1 MDMFDHILSSSYDM
15 KKRNYLISLL
25 AVVLSLGVLVGCG
38 DKANSSKEGTS
49 VNSSENSE
57 AASSKDSSDGAKD
70 KEEAD
75 KSQAKEDDS
84 KDKEATNKD
93 ESEKK
98 EENSKI
104 DSSTKEKD
112 TAKVDNSNSKESKEA
127 SNYSNKDESK
137 STSKKEDSK
146 DESSLAKAKSEYLQK
161 MKKIDSESEKLDKEY
176 DSNRG
181 STQAGMNGISG
192 EQAKLYD
199 DELNEIYDYLKQN
212 LSKEKSKELEKSEMA
227 WIKEKE
233 SNIAEIKKQYEGGSI
248 TPLMVNS
255 EVTKESKERCYYLI
269 DNYMK

>member
-1 MDMFDHILSSSYDM
+1 M

-38 DKANSSKEGTS
+38 DKTNTSNEGAS

-57 AASSKDSSDGAKD
+57 AASSKDSADVVKD
-70 KEEAD
+70 KGEAD
-75 KSQAKEDDS
+75 KAQA

-98 EENSKI
+98 EEDSKN
-104 DSSTKEKD
+104 DSSTKE
-112 TAKVDNSNSKESKEA
+112 TAKVDNSNKNESKGA
-127 SNYSNKDESK
+127 SNSSKKEESK
-137 STSKKEDSK
+137 SASKKENSK
-146 DESSLAKAKSEYLQK
+146 DESSLAKSKSEYLQK
-161 MKKIDSESEKLDKEY
+161 MKNIDSESEKLDKEY
-176 DSNRG
+176 ETEEG
-181 STQAGMNGISG
+181 STQMGMNIISG
-192 EQAKLYD
+192 KQAKLYD
-199 DELNEIYDYLKQN
+199 AELNQIYDYLKQN

-233 SNIAEIKKQYEGGSI
+233 SNIAEIKKQYEGGSV

-255 EVTKESKERCYYLI
+255 EVAKESKERCYYLI

>member
-1 MDMFDHILSSSYDM
+1 M

-38 DKANSSKEGTS
+38 DKTNTSNEGAS

-57 AASSKDSSDGAKD
+57 AASSKDSADVVKD
-70 KEEAD
+70 KGEAD
-75 KSQAKEDDS
+75 KAQA

-98 EENSKI
+98 EEDSKN
-104 DSSTKEKD
+104 DSSTKE
-112 TAKVDNSNSKESKEA
+112 TAKVDNSNKNESKGA
-127 SNYSNKDESK
+127 SNSSKKEESK
-137 STSKKEDSK
+137 SASKKENSK
-146 DESSLAKAKSEYLQK
+146 DESSLAKSKSEYLQK
-161 MKKIDSESEKLDKEY
+161 MKNIDSESEKLDKEY
-176 DSNRG
+176 ETEEG
-181 STQAGMNGISG
+181 STQMGMNIISG
-192 EQAKLYD
+192 KQAKLYD
-199 DELNEIYDYLKQN
+199 AELNQIYDYLKQN

-233 SNIAEIKKQYEGGSI
+233 SNIAEIKKQYEGGSV

-255 EVTKESKERCYYLI
+255 EVAKESKKRCYYLI

>member
-1 MDMFDHILSSSYDM
+1 M

-38 DKANSSKEGTS
+38 DKTNTSNEGAS

-57 AASSKDSSDGAKD
+57 AASSKDSADVVKD
-70 KEEAD
+70 KGEAD
-75 KSQAKEDDS
+75 KAQA

-98 EENSKI
+98 EEDSKN
-104 DSSTKEKD
+104 DSSTKE
-112 TAKVDNSNSKESKEA
+112 TAKVDNSNKNESKGA
-127 SNYSNKDESK
+127 SNSSKKEESK
-137 STSKKEDSK
+137 SASKKENSK

-161 MKKIDSESEKLDKEY
+161 MKNIDSESEKLDKEY
-176 DSNRG
+176 ETEEG
-181 STQAGMNGISG
+181 STQMGMNIISG
-192 EQAKLYD
+192 KQAKLYD
-199 DELNEIYDYLKQN
+199 AELNQIYDYLKQN

-233 SNIAEIKKQYEGGSI
+233 SNIAEIKKQYEGGSV

-255 EVTKESKERCYYLI
+255 EVAKESKERCYYLI
-269 DNYMK
+269 DNYMN

>member
-1 MDMFDHILSSSYDM
+1 M

-38 DKANSSKEGTS
+38 DKTNTSNEGAS

-57 AASSKDSSDGAKD
+57 ATSSKDSADVSND
-70 KEEAD
+70 KGEAD

-84 KDKEATNKD
+84 KAKEATNKD

-98 EENSKI
+98 EDN
-104 DSSTKEKD
+104 STKE
-112 TAKVDNSNSKESKEA
+112 TAKVDNSNKKESKGS
-127 SNYSNKDESK
+127 SNS
-137 STSKKEDSK
+137 SKKEEGKSASKKENSK
-146 DESSLAKAKSEYLQK
+146 DESSLEKAKSEYLQK
-161 MKKIDSESEKLDKEY
+161 MKKIDNESEKLDKEY
-176 DSNRG
+176 ETDEG
-181 STQAGMNGISG
+181 STQGGMNIISG
-192 EQAKLYD
+192 KQAKLYD

-212 LSKEKSKELEKSEMA
+212 LSKEKAKELEKSEMA

-233 SNIAEIKKQYEGGSI
+233 SNIAEIRKQYEGGSI

-255 EVTKESKERCYYLI
+255 EVAKESKERCYYLI

>member
-1 MDMFDHILSSSYDM
+1 M

-38 DKANSSKEGTS
+38 DKTNTSNEGAS

-57 AASSKDSSDGAKD
+57 AASSKDSSDVAKD
-70 KEEAD
+70 KGEAD
-75 KSQAKEDDS
+75 KAQAKDADS

-98 EENSKI
+98 EEDSKN
-104 DSSTKEKD
+104 DSSTKE
-112 TAKVDNSNSKESKEA
+112 TAKVDNSNKKESKGS
-127 SNYSNKDESK
+127 SNSSKKEESK
-137 STSKKEDSK
+137 SASKKENSK
-146 DESSLAKAKSEYLQK
+146 DESSLAKSEYLQK

-199 DELNEIYDYLKQN
+199 NELNQIYDYLKQN
-212 LSKEKSKELEKSEMA
+212 LSKEKAKELEKSEMA

-233 SNIAEIKKQYEGGSI
+233 SNIAEIRKQYEGGSI

-255 EVTKESKERCYYLI
+255 EVAKESKERCYYLI

>member
-1 MDMFDHILSSSYDM
+1 M

-38 DKANSSKEGTS
+38 DKTNTSNEGAS

-57 AASSKDSSDGAKD
+57 ATSSKDSADVAND
-70 KEEAD
+70 KGEAD

-84 KDKEATNKD
+84 KAKEATNKD

-98 EENSKI
+98 EYN
-104 DSSTKEKD
+104 STKE
-112 TAKVDNSNSKESKEA
+112 TAKVDNSNKKESKGS
-127 SNYSNKDESK
+127 SNS
-137 STSKKEDSK
+137 SKKEEGKSASKKENSK
-146 DESSLAKAKSEYLQK
+146 DESSLEKAKSEYLQK
-161 MKKIDSESEKLDKEY
+161 MKKIDNESEKLDKEY
-176 DSNRG
+176 ETDEG
-181 STQAGMNGISG
+181 STQGGMNIISG
-192 EQAKLYD
+192 KQAKLYD

-212 LSKEKSKELEKSEMA
+212 LSKEKAKELEKSEMA

-233 SNIAEIKKQYEGGSI
+233 SNIAEIRKQYEGGSI

-255 EVTKESKERCYYLI
+255 EVAKESKERCYYLI

>member
-1 MDMFDHILSSSYDM
+1 M

-38 DKANSSKEGTS
+38 DKTNTSNEGAS

-57 AASSKDSSDGAKD
+57 ATSSKDSADVAND
-70 KEEAD
+70 KGEAD

-84 KDKEATNKD
+84 KAKEATNKD

-98 EENSKI
+98 EDN
-104 DSSTKEKD
+104 STKE
-112 TAKVDNSNSKESKEA
+112 TAKVDNSNKKESKGS
-127 SNYSNKDESK
+127 SNS
-137 STSKKEDSK
+137 SKKEEGKSASKKENSK
-146 DESSLAKAKSEYLQK
+146 DESSLEKAKSEYLQK
-161 MKKIDSESEKLDKEY
+161 MKKIDNESEKLDKEY
-176 DSNRG
+176 ETDEG
-181 STQAGMNGISG
+181 STQGGMNIISG
-192 EQAKLYD
+192 KQAKLYD

-233 SNIAEIKKQYEGGSI
+233 SNIAEIKKQYEGGSV

-255 EVTKESKERCYYLI
+255 EVAKESKERCYYLI

>member
-1 MDMFDHILSSSYDM
+1 M

-38 DKANSSKEGTS
+38 DKTNTSNEGAS

-57 AASSKDSSDGAKD
+57 AASSKDSSDVAKD
-70 KEEAD
+70 KGEAD
-75 KSQAKEDDS
+75 KAQAKDADS

-93 ESEKK
+93 EGEKK
-98 EENSKI
+98 EEDSKN
-104 DSSTKEKD
+104 DSSTKE
-112 TAKVDNSNSKESKEA
+112 TAKVDNSNKKESKGS
-127 SNYSNKDESK
+127 SNSSKKEESK
-137 STSKKEDSK
+137 SASKKENSK
-146 DESSLAKAKSEYLQK
+146 DESSLAKSEYLQK

-199 DELNEIYDYLKQN
+199 NELNQIYDYLKQN
-212 LSKEKSKELEKSEMA
+212 LSKEKAKELEKSEMA

-233 SNIAEIKKQYEGGSI
+233 SNIAEIRKQYEGGSI

-255 EVTKESKERCYYLI
+255 EVAKESKERCYYLI

>member
-1 MDMFDHILSSSYDM
+1 M

-38 DKANSSKEGTS
+38 DKTNTSNEGAS

-57 AASSKDSSDGAKD
+57 ATSSKDSADVAND
-70 KEEAD
+70 KGEAD
-75 KSQAKEDDS
+75 KAQAKEDDS
-84 KDKEATNKD
+84 KAKEATNKD

-98 EENSKI
+98 EDN
-104 DSSTKEKD
+104 STKE
-112 TAKVDNSNSKESKEA
+112 TAKVDNSNKKESKGS
-127 SNYSNKDESK
+127 SNS
-137 STSKKEDSK
+137 SKKEEGKSASKKENSK

-161 MKKIDSESEKLDKEY
+161 MKKIDSESKKLDKEY
-176 DSNRG
+176 DSDRG

-199 DELNEIYDYLKQN
+199 NELNEIYDYLKQN

-233 SNIAEIKKQYEGGSI
+233 SNIAEIKKQYEGGSV

-255 EVTKESKERCYYLI
+255 EVAKESKERCYYLI

>member
-1 MDMFDHILSSSYDM
+1 M

-38 DKANSSKEGTS
+38 DKTNTSNEGAS

-57 AASSKDSSDGAKD
+57 AASSKDSADVAKD
-70 KEEAD
+70 NGEAD

-84 KDKEATNKD
+84 KAKEATNKD

-98 EENSKI
+98 EDNSKN
-104 DSSTKEKD
+104 DSSTKE
-112 TAKVDNSNSKESKEA
+112 TAKVDNSNKKESKGS
-127 SNYSNKDESK
+127 SNSSKKEESK
-137 STSKKEDSK
+137 SASKKENSK

-176 DSNRG
+176 DSDRG

-199 DELNEIYDYLKQN
+199 NELNEIYDYLKQN
-212 LSKEKSKELEKSEMA
+212 LSKEKAKELEKSEMA

-233 SNIAEIKKQYEGGSI
+233 SNIAEIKKQYEGGSV

-255 EVTKESKERCYYLI
+255 EVAKESKERCYYLI